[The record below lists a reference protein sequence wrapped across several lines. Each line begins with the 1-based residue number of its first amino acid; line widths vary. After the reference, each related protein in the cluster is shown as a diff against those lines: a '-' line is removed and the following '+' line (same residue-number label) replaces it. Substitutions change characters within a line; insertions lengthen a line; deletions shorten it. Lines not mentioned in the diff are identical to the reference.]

1 LEEQMMERENR
12 TPFPVPEMIPKDSI
26 DSNHHQYHPRR
37 SKKETGVI
45 PFITTRLPVVIRTMS
60 SIIEYT
66 SSSPPPSNSKVVLLF
81 WADWHEDAV
90 GLKDGILPA
99 LAASTSTGLSFGSIE
114 AESSSDLTDRY
125 GVTVVPTIVLVSE
138 SGEIYQK
145 LEGQMEIADITSAV
159 QRLISL
165 SETNSVTTGTPTSN
179 TNASTAVTAPISL
192 ETRLKNIINTSEV
205 MIFMKGTPTA
215 PKCGFSR
222 QVVEIMEQQQIAFSS
237 FDILS
242 DEDVRQGLK
251 TYSDWPTYPQ
261 IYCRGELIG
270 GLDILMEMVDEG
282 NLSQQLQVATHN
294 QKPTSLDDRLKQLTN
309 KSRIMLFM
317 KGLPSA
323 PKCGFSR
330 QIVELLEKEHAAFD
344 TFNILDDDE
353 VRQGLKKYSD
363 WPTFPQLY
371 VDGDLIGGLDIV
383 KEMIESGD
391 FADLVRGSEIN

>member
-1 LEEQMMERENR
+1 M
-12 TPFPVPEMIPKDSI
+12 S
-26 DSNHHQYHPRR
+26 
-37 SKKETGVI
+37 
-45 PFITTRLPVVIRTMS
+45 FITTRLPVVIRTMS

-192 ETRLKNIINTSEV
+192 ETRLKNIINTSAV

-282 NLSQQLQVATHN
+282 NLPQQLQVTTHN

-391 FADLVRGSEIN
+391 FTDLVRGREIN

>member
-1 LEEQMMERENR
+1 
-12 TPFPVPEMIPKDSI
+12 
-26 DSNHHQYHPRR
+26 
-37 SKKETGVI
+37 
-45 PFITTRLPVVIRTMS
+45 MS
-60 SIIEYT
+60 SITAYT
-66 SSSPPPSNSKVVLLF
+66 SSSPPPLSSKVVLLF
-81 WADWHEDAV
+81 WADWHEDSV
-90 GLKDGILPA
+90 ELKDGILPA
-99 LAASTSTGLSFGSIE
+99 LATSTSVGVSFGTIV
-114 AESSSDLTDRY
+114 AEDSSDLTDRY
-125 GVTVVPTIVLVSE
+125 GVTVVPTIVLLSP
-138 SGEIYQK
+138 SGQIYQK
-145 LEGQMEIADITSAV
+145 LEGQMEIADITMAV

-165 SETNSVTTGTPTSN
+165 SETSTATMDTPTID
-179 TNASTAVTAPISL
+179 TNIFTTTTTTTTTAPPSL

-205 MIFMKGTPTA
+205 MIFMKGTPTS

-222 QVVEIMEQQQIAFSS
+222 QVVEIMEQQQIAFCS

-261 IYCRGELIG
+261 IYCKGELIG
-270 GLDILMEMVDEG
+270 GLDILKEMMEEG
-282 NLSQQLQVATHN
+282 NLPQQLQVNTHN
-294 QKPTSLDDRLKQLTN
+294 QKPTSLNERLKQLTN

-330 QIVELLEKEHAAFD
+330 QIVELLENEHAVFD

-353 VRQGLKKYSD
+353 VRQGLKKYPD

-383 KEMIESGD
+383 KEMVELGD
-391 FADLVRGSEIN
+391 FADLVRGS